1 MGQIARFDTYLDVCF
16 FALMFQCGEWELAIP
31 IAIFILLYVSYP
43 LYTLSR
49 LAFEKEELNHTL
61 PGIERNCMIAFIREN
76 MLAATVLDSF
86 SIDNGF
92 NLTSGTT
99 MAFGRFMGIYTLIF

>member
-1 MGQIARFDTYLDVCF
+1 M
-16 FALMFQCGEWELAIP
+16 
-31 IAIFILLYVSYP
+31 LYVSFP

-49 LAFEKEELNHTL
+49 LAFAPDEFKHTL

-76 MLAATVLDSF
+76 MLSATILDSF

-92 NLTSGTT
+92 NLPYSNVN
-99 MAFGRFMGIYTLIF
+99 MSFGRFMGIYTLLF

>member
-1 MGQIARFDTYLDVCF
+1 
-16 FALMFQCGEWELAIP
+16 MFQCGEWELALP

-49 LAFEKEELNHTL
+49 IAFEGKRDEKNHTL

-86 SIDNGF
+86 SIDNHF
-92 NLTSGTT
+92 NLGGNTN
-99 MAFGRFMGIYTLIF
+99 MAFGRFMGIYTLAF